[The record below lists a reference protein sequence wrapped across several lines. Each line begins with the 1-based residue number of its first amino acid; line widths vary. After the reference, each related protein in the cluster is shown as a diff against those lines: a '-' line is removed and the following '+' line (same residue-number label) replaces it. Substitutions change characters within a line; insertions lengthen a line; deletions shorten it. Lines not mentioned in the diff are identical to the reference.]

1 MRSRKSRWQKWG
13 ILFVHHLEITL
24 GAMFGKGE
32 SMGVEPN
39 YIRLRGL
46 VVGEYKF
53 GISHEGYEDLVLVID
68 KDFESEPSVFLKPI
82 PVDRAKE

>member
-1 MRSRKSRWQKWG
+1 
-13 ILFVHHLEITL
+13 
-24 GAMFGKGE
+24 
-32 SMGVEPN
+32 MGVEPN